1 MNAGEYGNAKM
12 NLIDSCEKFVTN
24 DYFKSFLP
32 DNIVKSVEL
41 LVAYFIAA
49 QGLIFKGDKLMKL
62 SLLNI
67 VSWWRFLKL
76 SYKFVKDVVD
86 VWK

>member
-1 MNAGEYGNAKM
+1 MTSGEYGNAKM
-12 NLIDSCEKFVTN
+12 NLIDSCDKFVTN
-24 DYFKSFLP
+24 SYFKTFLP

-49 QGLIFKGDKLMKL
+49 QSLIFKGDKLMKL
-62 SLLNI
+62 SLVHI

-76 SYKFVKDVVD
+76 SYQFIKDVVA

>member
-1 MNAGEYGNAKM
+1 MTSGEYGNAKM
-12 NLIDSCEKFVTN
+12 NLIDSCDKFVTN

-67 VSWWRFLKL
+67 VSWWRFLRL
-76 SYKFVKDVVD
+76 SYKFVKDVVE

>member
-1 MNAGEYGNAKM
+1 MTSGEYGNAKM
-12 NLIDSCEKFVTN
+12 NMIDSCEKFVTN
-24 DYFKSFLP
+24 DYFKTFLP
-32 DNIVKSVEL
+32 DKIVKSVEL

-67 VSWWRFLKL
+67 VSWWRFLRL
-76 SYKFVKDVVD
+76 SYQFIKDVVD

>member
-1 MNAGEYGNAKM
+1 MTSGEYGNAKM
-12 NLIDSCEKFVTN
+12 NLIDSCDKFVTN
-24 DYFKSFLP
+24 DYFKTFLP

-67 VSWWRFLKL
+67 VSWWRFLRL
-76 SYKFVKDVVD
+76 SYQFIKDVVE